1 MLERVTVKDGL
12 MHRPINSYHLSFGK
26 TVLVE
31 FLGSLL
37 SNEDQSKLYLAR
49 VYLYD
54 EGLLVYAEGWC
65 ANAMASLHVNIW
77 TNTEFKI
84 FKNKG
89 F

>member
-54 EGLLVYAEGWC
+54 EGLLVYAEG
-65 ANAMASLHVNIW
+65 
-77 TNTEFKI
+77 
-84 FKNKG
+84 
-89 F
+89 